1 MIVNRRTFLKQTTA
15 GTCACLGASV
25 GLTSC
30 VSFVF
35 VPHEVIDGRLVIN
48 KIDFG
53 ESNYV
58 LVKVEQLPEAVF
70 ISKNDEGNYTAVLTK
85 CTHKGCEVRPSANI
99 LLCPCHGSEYDLNGE
114 VLEGPAEENLVSFKV
129 ETDEEKIYV
138 S

>member
-15 GTCACLGASV
+15 GACACLGASA

-30 VSFVF
+30 TSYVF
-35 VPHEVIDGRLVIN
+35 ASYVLEDGRLAVN

-58 LVKVEQLPEAVF
+58 LVRVEQFAEAIF
-70 ISKNDEGNYTAVLTK
+70 ISKDDQGNYSAFLTK
-85 CTHKGCEVRPSANI
+85 CTHKGCEVRPTANI
-99 LLCPCHGSEYDLNGE
+99 LLCPCHGSEYDYSGN
-114 VLEGPAEENLVSFKV
+114 VLEGPAEENLIPFKV
-129 ETDEEKIYV
+129 VTDEEKIYV